1 MTDQTQHHATAEINA
16 TANDEFKRSFSSWF
30 WGSISAATLLHFV
43 VFAVL
48 PAMRAPDVSVNTEA
62 MDAIEIPDEIEIPPP
77 PEAIARPA
85 MPVIT
90 DAPIEEDITIA
101 DVTFD
106 ANPVDN
112 LPPPPDEVE
121 TDISAAPQWTH
132 VDVYPFLKNRDEV
145 ERALEREYPPLLRD
159 AGIGGTTKVWFF
171 IDETGELVKTE
182 VHTSSGHQALD
193 DAALKIADVYEFSPA
208 LNRDK
213 PVPVW
218 VALDITF
225 KTR

>member
-1 MTDQTQHHATAEINA
+1 MNDLTGHDAAAEINA
-16 TANDEFKRSFSSWF
+16 TANDNFKRSFSSWF
-30 WGSISAATLLHFV
+30 WGSISAATVLHFV
-43 VFAVL
+43 IFALL
-48 PAMRAPDVSVNTEA
+48 PAMQAPDVSVNSEA
-62 MDAIEIPDEIEIPPP
+62 MDAIEIPEQIEIPPP

-90 DAPIEEDITIA
+90 DAPIDEDITIP
-101 DVTFD
+101 DVTFE
-106 ANPVDN
+106 ANPVEN

-121 TDISAAPQWTH
+121 TDISAAPVWTA
-132 VDVYPFLKNRDEV
+132 VDVYPFLKNSDEV
-145 ERALEREYPPLLRD
+145 RNALEREYPPLLRD
-159 AGIGGTTKVWFF
+159 AGIGGTTKMWFF
-171 IDETGELVKTE
+171 IDETGKVVKTQ

-193 DAALKIADVYEFSPA
+193 EAAKKIANLYQFSQA

-213 PVPVW
+213 AVPVW

>member
-1 MTDQTQHHATAEINA
+1 MTDQTQHHTAAEINA

-43 VFAVL
+43 VFALL

-112 LPPPPDEVE
+112 LPPPPDEIE
-121 TDISAAPQWTH
+121 TDLSAAPQWTH
-132 VDVYPFLKNRDEV
+132 VDVYPFLKNRGEV

-182 VHTSSGHQALD
+182 VHTSSGHTALD
-193 DAALKIADVYEFSPA
+193 EAALKIADVYEFSPA